1 VQYTLSGKSF
11 RKVAV
16 MSIRNLYHLFAP
28 KSVAVVGASA
38 RPHAIGNVVMR
49 NLLDGGFQGPIMPI
63 NPKYES
69 VSGVLAYKDVEHLPT
84 TPELAVICV
93 PPKSIPDMMEQLCE
107 KGTRAAIV
115 LTAGLDAVEIE
126 DGVTVKTRVLEII
139 LRYGARILGP
149 NCLGLLVPGIGLN
162 ASFSHIPALPGKIA
176 FVSQSGAL
184 CTAVLDW
191 ARPRGIGFSH
201 FISMGDMA
209 DTGFGDV
216 LDYLGSDPNTN
227 AILLYIESI
236 HKYRNFMSAAR
247 AAARNK
253 PVLAIK
259 AGRHEES
266 AKAAASHTGALAGAD
281 FVYDAAFRRAGMLR
295 VYDFEELFA
304 AVETL
309 SRGRRPT
316 GERLAILTNGGGLG
330 VLAVDNLIEQKGK
343 LAELSDDTLAKLDA
357 VLPSTWSHANPID
370 IIGDAP
376 GQRYID
382 ALRIL
387 FEAKE
392 VDAVLCMHCPVAV
405 VSAVEVA
412 QGIIRVGKEFPKDSL
427 TTSFVGEEAVAP
439 ARKLFSKA
447 NIPTFD
453 TPLKAVQAFMHTVH
467 YRRNQ
472 ELLMET
478 PPSLPS
484 DFRPARDAARLIVE
498 TALASGHEFMSE
510 PESKAVLA
518 SYGIPAVETH
528 IVKSPKAARIKAES
542 MGFPIALKIMSPQ
555 ITHKSDVGGVVLDLQ
570 TPDEVEKAAHDM
582 LDRVHKIFGDLDVSG
597 FSIQTM
603 ARRPGAYEL
612 IIGVVNDPIFGPVI
626 LFGEGGTAV
635 EVIGDRAVALPPLNM
650 ALAKDLISRTRVF
663 KLLQGYR
670 DQPAVDLDAICLALN
685 QVAQLIIDVPEVE
698 ELDINPLFADSKG
711 VLALDA
717 RIKVAPATLSG
728 SKRLAIRPY
737 PAEQESAFTMRDGRD
752 ILIRPIRPEDEPNH
766 HIFISK
772 LTPEDIRFRF
782 FGLVKELPH
791 SQMARLTQIDYDRDM
806 AFIAIGKDDKHED
819 ETLGVVRIVAA
830 RDNTTAEFSIVI
842 RSDLKGTGLG
852 TELMRKMIS
861 YCKSRNTKSL
871 VGQILNANS
880 RMIHFVETLGFKR
893 TGRPEPGVIEV
904 TLDLEAASTTKT

>member
-1 VQYTLSGKSF
+1 
-11 RKVAV
+11 
-16 MSIRNLYHLFAP
+16 MSIRNLHHLFAP
-28 KSVAVVGASA
+28 KSVAVIGAST
-38 RPHAIGNVVMR
+38 RPKSIGNLVMQ
-49 NLLDGGFQGPIMPI
+49 NLLEAGFQGPIMPV
-63 NPKYES
+63 NPKHLS
-69 VSGVLAYKDVEHLPT
+69 VSGVLAYKDIAALPAI
-84 TPELAVICV
+84 PELAVICT
-93 PPKSIPDMMEQLCE
+93 PPRTIPEVLEQLSE

-115 LTAGLDAVEIE
+115 LTAGLGDVEYE
-126 DGVTVKTRVLEII
+126 EGVSIKDKMLEII
-139 LRYGARILGP
+139 QNNRMRILGP
-149 NCLGLLVPGIGLN
+149 NCLGLLVPSIGLN
-162 ASFSHIPALPGKIA
+162 ASFAHRPALPGKIA

-184 CTAVLDW
+184 CTSVLDW

-209 DTGFGDV
+209 DTDFGDV

-236 HKYRNFMSAAR
+236 HENRNFMSAAR

-259 AGRHEES
+259 SGRHEEG

-309 SRGRRPT
+309 SRGRRPN

-330 VLAVDNLIEQKGK
+330 VLAVDNLIGLGGK
-343 LAELSDDTLAKLDA
+343 LAELSEETLTQLNE
-357 VLPSTWSHANPID
+357 VLPITWSKGNPID

-387 FEAKE
+387 FKAKE

-405 VSAVEVA
+405 VSASEVA
-412 QGIIRVGKEFPKDSL
+412 QGIIDVSKEFPRRPL
-427 TTSFVGEEAVAP
+427 TTCFVGEEAVAP
-439 ARKLFSKA
+439 GRKLFIKA
-447 NIPTFD
+447 GIPTFD
-453 TPLKAVQAFMHTVH
+453 TPLKAAQAFMHTVH

-478 PPSLPS
+478 PPSMPE
-484 DFRPARDAARLIVE
+484 DFKPARDTARLIVE
-498 TALASGHEFMSE
+498 NALASGHEFMSE
-510 PESKAVLA
+510 PEAKAVLA
-518 SYGIPAVETH
+518 SYGVPTVETH
-528 IVKSPKAARIKAES
+528 IARNAAAARVKAET

-570 TPDEVEKAAHDM
+570 TPEEVEKAAHDM
-582 LDRVHKIFGDLDVSG
+582 LERVHKIYGDLDVSG
-597 FSIQTM
+597 FSVQTM
-603 ARRPGAYEL
+603 ARRPGAHEL
-612 IIGVVNDPIFGPVI
+612 IIGVVTDPIFGPVI

-635 EVIGDRAVALPPLNM
+635 EVISDRAVALPPLNM
-650 ALAKDLISRTRVF
+650 ALAKDLVSRTRVYN
-663 KLLQGYR
+663 LLKGYR
-670 DQPAVDLDAICLALN
+670 DRPAADIDAVCLTLN
-685 QVAQLIIDVPEVE
+685 KVAQLIIDVPEIE

-717 RIKVAPATLSG
+717 RIKVAPATMSG

-737 PAEQESAFTMRDGRD
+737 PAEQESPFTMKDGREV
-752 ILIRPIRPEDEPNH
+752 LIRPIRPEDEPNH

-782 FGLVKELPH
+782 FGLVKGLPH

-806 AFIAIGKDDKHED
+806 AFIAIGQDENHED
-819 ETLGVVRIVAA
+819 ETLGVVRIVATK
-830 RDNTTAEFSIVI
+830 DNAIAEFSIVV
-842 RSDLKGTGLG
+842 RSDLKGVGLAK
-852 TELMRKMIS
+852 ELMRKMIA
-861 YCKSRNTKSL
+861 YCKSRQTKQL
-871 VGQILNANS
+871 IGQVLRENH
-880 RMIHFVETLGFKR
+880 RMIRFVEGLGFKR
-893 TGRPEPGVIEV
+893 TGHPEPTVVEV
-904 TLDLEAASTTKT
+904 TLELQEPDSK